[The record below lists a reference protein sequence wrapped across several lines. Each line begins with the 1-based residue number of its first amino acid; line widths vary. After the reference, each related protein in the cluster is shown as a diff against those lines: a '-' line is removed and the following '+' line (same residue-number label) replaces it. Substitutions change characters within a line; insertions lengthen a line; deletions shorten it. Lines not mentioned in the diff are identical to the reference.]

1 MQFILVKNYEEI
13 DMKKLLLVNP
23 EFERKI
29 MGQTPLNL
37 AYLAAACEPYVPVR
51 IIDLNVQSLGTLWET
66 LLEWQ
71 PTHIGMSVYTPNNIS
86 SMKLLEE
93 IHSEYPCI
101 ITIVGGPHEVFRGQ
115 ITRSLFPWIDY
126 IVSDRKGENALVEIM
141 TGENK
146 SINWKTLFPAYHLLD
161 MSEESYQFDSQLFN
175 GKQVIQYMSS
185 RGCNMGCGFCS
196 SDGYT
201 ALDDEVVINHLHRI
215 IEMGYTALFFN
226 DVNFVSNPKRTADL
240 MHLMIRSGLKLE
252 WGCQTALV
260 EGVTYELLQLMKD
273 AGCLY
278 IAFSVE
284 NVSPDALRKLG
295 KRIDPEFVRAKAKF
309 AKAIGM
315 KIGAYVMMG
324 VHENEDTDLYW
335 AKRTL
340 DRVAEIAPDYVSYSV
355 LADYPSAN
363 PYLPYEKIEYG
374 IEEIWNFF
382 DEGKA
387 FHPYCSV
394 QHAERLRDEILRRH
408 NEWPGI
414 RSF

>member
-1 MQFILVKNYEEI
+1 
-13 DMKKLLLVNP
+13 MKKLLLVNP
-23 EFERKI
+23 YFPRQI

-37 AYLAAACEPYVPVR
+37 AYLAAAVEPYVPVE
-51 IIDLNVQSLGTLWET
+51 IIDLNVQSLEALESA
-66 LLEWQ
+66 LREWQ

-93 IHSEYPCI
+93 IHSEYPDI

-115 ITRSLFPWIDY
+115 ITKKLFPWIDH
-126 IVSDRKGENALVEIM
+126 IVTDRKGENTLVEIM

-146 SINWKTLFPAYHLLD
+146 SIDWKALFPAYHLLD
-161 MSEESYQFDSQLFN
+161 MSEESYQFDSHLFG
-175 GKQVIQYMSS
+175 GKRMIQYMSS

-201 ALDDEVVINHLHRI
+201 ALDNEVVIDHLHRI
-215 IEMGYTALFFN
+215 VEMGYTALFFN
-226 DVNFVSNPKRTADL
+226 DVNFVSNPKRIADL

-260 EGVTYELLQLMKD
+260 EGVTYELLQLMRD
-273 AGCLY
+273 AGCSY

-284 NVSPDALRKLG
+284 NVSPLALRKLG
-295 KRIDPEFVRAKAKF
+295 KRIDPESVMAKAKF
-309 AKAIGM
+309 AKSIGI
-315 KIGAYVMMG
+315 KLGAYVMFG
-324 VHENEDTDLYW
+324 VHENEDADLCW

-340 DRVAEIAPDYVSYSV
+340 DRVEEIGPDYVSYSV

-363 PYLPYEKIEYG
+363 PLLPYETEEYG

-387 FHPYCSV
+387 FHPYCSL

-408 NEWPGI
+408 DEWPNT